1 MTFKIDLHSH
11 STVSDG
17 LDTPTALVEK
27 MHRAGISVLALTDHD
42 ALGGIPEA
50 REAAARAGMRLIPGA
65 EISAD
70 APDGDD
76 VHILGLFI
84 DDENAPFR
92 RQLEVRQANR
102 RRRGEKMA
110 ENVVAAGYAIDLDA
124 IRADVGDGVWGRPHL
139 ARALVAAGHAKDS
152 DDAFA
157 RFLHKGCP
165 WWVAPEKWRAEE
177 VVRAIREAGGVSS
190 LAHAIWYKDPEG
202 VVEALAPEGLDAI
215 EVFHPDHGPVENERF
230 AKLAGRHHLLTTAGS
245 DFHGIEEKGKIPGA
259 VFGDRK
265 MLDAL
270 EERRAARPAP
280 RS

>member
-1 MTFKIDLHSH
+1 VTFKIDLHAH

-27 MHRAGISVLALTDHD
+27 MHRAGISALALTDHD
-42 ALGGIPEA
+42 ALGGLPEA
-50 REAAARAGMRLIPGA
+50 RDAAARAGIRLIPGA

-76 VHILGLFI
+76 IHLLALFV
-84 DDENAPFR
+84 DEENAPFR
-92 RQLEVRQANR
+92 RQLEARQANR

-110 ENVVAAGYAIDLDA
+110 ENIVAAGFAIDLDA
-124 IRADVGDGVWGRPHL
+124 IREDVGDGVWGRPHL
-139 ARALVAAGHAKDS
+139 ARALVRAGHAKDN

-157 RFLHKGCP
+157 RFLHRGCP

-190 LAHAIWYKDPEG
+190 LAHAVWYKDADG
-202 VVEALAPEGLDAI
+202 IVEALVPEGLDAI
-215 EVFHPDHGPVENERF
+215 EVFHPDHASAEVARF
-230 AKLAGRHHLLTTAGS
+230 GKLAERHGLLATAGS
-245 DFHGIEEKGKIPGA
+245 DFHGVEEKGKIPGA

-265 MLDAL
+265 MLEAL
-270 EERRAARPAP
+270 EARRARE
-280 RS
+280 